1 MQAGKGC
8 VIQCYVRWICRKCM
22 HLCFGCL
29 DDSAY
34 SYQCCPCSAQL
45 LHVRAFV
52 CIRTGDTDGS
62 CIHAVLLLMFG
73 LIASMPTGFLML
85 YTSFSGV
92 FLLIGG
98 ALLIIVMLAL
108 APSYRSASWV
118 FGGYRSGDAEAVG
131 ISHWGCVA
139 TRSTQHPPGSLRV
152 PCTLVMARNLC
163 GSMLCRSAAMK

>member
-1 MQAGKGC
+1 
-8 VIQCYVRWICRKCM
+8 VIQFSCALSSVANVCNSA
-22 HLCFGCL
+22 FGAW
-29 DDSAY
+29 DDSVCLN
-34 SYQCCPCSAQL
+34 QCSPCSAQL

-52 CIRTGDTDGS
+52 CILAGDTDVS
-62 CIHAVLLLMFG
+62 FVHAVLLLVFG
-73 LIASMPTGFLML
+73 LIASMPTGFVML

-92 FLLIGG
+92 FLLLGG

-139 TRSTQHPPGSLRV
+139 TRSAQYPPVSLRV